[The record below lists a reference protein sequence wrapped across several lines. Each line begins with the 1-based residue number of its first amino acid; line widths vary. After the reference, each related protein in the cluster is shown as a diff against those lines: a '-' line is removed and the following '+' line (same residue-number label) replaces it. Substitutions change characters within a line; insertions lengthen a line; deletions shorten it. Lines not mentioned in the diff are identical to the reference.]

1 MILVSGFVK
10 INLKDYQGFEI
21 IGNQIEAKGT
31 SKSQSGNAL
40 SLIQILW

>member
-21 IGNQIEAKGT
+21 IGNQIQAKNPP
-31 SKSQSGNAL
+31 KSQSGHDL
-40 SLIQILW
+40 SLI